1 MTTRKDNEAPYYFL
15 NKANT
20 VEKELHFYPSIYM
33 LIRILMRYSM
43 SPTQFFKCLSDD
55 TRLRC
60 VTLLQKEGKL
70 CVCEL
75 TTALA
80 LSQPKISRHLASL
93 RQCGLLQ
100 DSREGQWVYYQINP
114 ELPNWISPLLIN
126 ALAAVELTDSFKSD
140 LERLQQMDNRPDAL
154 ICC

>member
-1 MTTRKDNEAPYYFL
+1 
-15 NKANT
+15 
-20 VEKELHFYPSIYM
+20 
-33 LIRILMRYSM
+33 M

-60 VTLLQKEGKL
+60 ITLLQKEGKL

-80 LSQPKISRHLASL
+80 LSQPKVSRHLASL

-100 DSREGQWVYYQINP
+100 DSREGQWVFYQINP
-114 ELPNWISPLLIN
+114 ELPDWVFPLLIN
-126 ALAAVELTDSFKSD
+126 ALVAVELTGTFNSD
-140 LERLQQMDNRPDAL
+140 WDRLQQMESRPELAM
-154 ICC
+154 CC

>member
-1 MTTRKDNEAPYYFL
+1 
-15 NKANT
+15 
-20 VEKELHFYPSIYM
+20 
-33 LIRILMRYSM
+33 M
-43 SPTQFFKCLSDD
+43 SPSQFFKCLSDD

-75 TTALA
+75 TAALA

-93 RQCGLLQ
+93 RQYGLLQ

-114 ELPNWISPLLIN
+114 KLPDWTSPLLKN
-126 ALAAVELTDSFKSD
+126 ALAAVESTELFKSD
-140 LERLQQMDNRPDAL
+140 LERLQQMDNRPDTVM
-154 ICC
+154 CC

>member
-1 MTTRKDNEAPYYFL
+1 
-15 NKANT
+15 
-20 VEKELHFYPSIYM
+20 M
-33 LIRILMRYSM
+33 L
-43 SPTQFFKCLSDD
+43 SPAQFFKCLSDD

-60 VTLLQKEGKL
+60 NTLLQKEGKL

-75 TTALA
+75 TAALA
-80 LSQPKISRHLASL
+80 VSQPKISRHLASL

-114 ELPNWISPLLIN
+114 ELPDWTSPLLKN
-126 ALAAVELTDSFKSD
+126 ALAAVELSHAFATDQ
-140 LERLQQMDNRPDAL
+140 ERLQQMENRPDAA

>member
-1 MTTRKDNEAPYYFL
+1 
-15 NKANT
+15 
-20 VEKELHFYPSIYM
+20 
-33 LIRILMRYSM
+33 M
-43 SPTQFFKCLSDD
+43 SPAQFFKCLSDD

-60 VTLLQKEGKL
+60 ITLLQKEGKL

-75 TTALA
+75 TTALD

-114 ELPNWISPLLIN
+114 DLPDWTSSLLTE
-126 ALAAVELTDSFKSD
+126 ALSAIEQTGLFKND
-140 LERLQQMDNRPDAL
+140 LNRLQQMENRPETV